1 MANVIPLSGKSAS
14 GTGTGTGLN
23 SVEEIL
29 ADMRAGRM
37 VIIIDDED
45 RENEGDLIMAAERAT
60 PEAVAFM
67 IRHTS
72 GIICVPME
80 EELLAH
86 LDLPQMVQANS
97 ESHRTAFTVSVD
109 LRFGTTTGVSS
120 SDRAATIRALADPA
134 STAQQFA
141 RPGHIFPLRPRK
153 GGVLVRAGHTEASV
167 DLCRLAGLKP
177 VGVLCEVM
185 NDDGTMARRP
195 ELEAFGKR
203 HNLKIGTIAD
213 LIRYRLRNE
222 RSIERI
228 SEQTVQTELGEFR
241 LYAYEDRVN
250 LDVHLALARG
260 RLDGPEVPLVR
271 VHVAETLRDLL
282 GVRGNARAWTLRAAM
297 SRVAQAG
304 SGVVVILRDHE
315 SPRDL
320 ADAVSALA
328 SSGAVVGAAGGGAGG
343 AAGAGSA
350 SGAGAVGPVGAGGAA
365 GAGRAAG
372 GVTGVGGSAGVG
384 GTAGAGS
391 AMGTGSSA
399 GAGGGAVG
407 AGAGGAGS
415 GGGAAGGANS
425 IGSGTASAREPRRE
439 VREVLRTYGVGAQIL
454 KDLGVRRMRVLSAP
468 KQIHGISA
476 FDLEIEGYVGEEG

>member
-1 MANVIPLSGKSAS
+1 MANVIPLGGKSAS
-14 GTGTGTGLN
+14 SPGTGLN
-23 SVEEIL
+23 SVEEIV
-29 ADMRAGRM
+29 ADLRAGRM

-60 PEAVAFM
+60 SEAVAFM

-80 EELLAH
+80 EELLAR

-109 LRFGTTTGVSS
+109 VRFGTTTGVSS
-120 SDRAATIRALADPA
+120 SDRAATIRALADPTA
-134 STAQQFA
+134 TAQQFA

-153 GGVLVRAGHTEASV
+153 GGVLVRAGHTEAAV

-185 NDDGTMARRP
+185 NDDGTMARRSD
-195 ELEAFGKR
+195 LEAFAKR

-250 LDVHLALARG
+250 NDVHLALARG
-260 RLDGPEVPLVR
+260 RLDGPVVPLVR
-271 VHVAETLRDLL
+271 VHVGDTLRDLL
-282 GVRGNARAWTLRAAM
+282 GVHGNARAWTLRAAM

-304 SGVVVILRDHE
+304 NGVVVILRDNE

-320 ADAVSALA
+320 ADAVKALGA
-328 SSGAVVGAAGGGAGG
+328 SSA
-343 AAGAGSA
+343 
-350 SGAGAVGPVGAGGAA
+350 P
-365 GAGRAAG
+365 
-372 GVTGVGGSAGVG
+372 
-384 GTAGAGS
+384 
-391 AMGTGSSA
+391 
-399 GAGGGAVG
+399 
-407 AGAGGAGS
+407 
-415 GGGAAGGANS
+415 
-425 IGSGTASAREPRRE
+425 ASARGSTSVAATGAAAAAAAGVSEPQQE